1 MTEPTITESLKKH
14 SFRQEAWE
22 TLRFILIALIIVV
35 PIRLFIVQPFIVS
48 GASMDPT
55 FKNGQYLIVDE
66 LSYNLGNPARGDVAI
81 FKYPKNT
88 KQYFIKRVVGLP
100 RETVHIDEQG
110 KVSIT
115 DAEGKLITNLQEP
128 YIKYPLGGYLE
139 RRLGADEYFMLGDN
153 RAGSFDSRAW
163 GPVPRNLIVG
173 KPFLR
178 LFPFTAINVLPGEFR
193 QQQL

>member
-35 PIRLFIVQPFIVS
+35 PVRLFIAQPFIVS

-55 FKNGQYLIVDE
+55 FQNGQYLIVDE
-66 LSYNLGNPARGDVAI
+66 LSYNLGNPTRGDVAI
-81 FKYPKNT
+81 FKYPKNP

-100 RETVHIDEQG
+100 GETVHIDEQG

-115 DAEGKLITNLQEP
+115 NTEGKLVTNLEEP

-139 RRLGADEYFMLGDN
+139 RTLGADEYFMMGDN

-163 GPVPRNLIVG
+163 GPVARNLIVG

-178 LFPFTAINVLPGEFR
+178 LFPFTTLNVLPGEFR
-193 QQQL
+193 QQ